1 MAGHQG
7 AILEASKQ
15 QQHTGRW
22 MCLQVVGF
30 FSLLLLLFLLHLLL
44 PLFSHSAQRI
54 LFLERD
60 AVNSAALS
68 VLPASLCLPGQI
80 QPCSQYCWKRK

>member
-7 AILEASKQ
+7 AILDASRQ
-15 QQHTGRW
+15 QQHTGRC
-22 MCLQVVGF
+22 MCLQVVGVF
-30 FSLLLLLFLLHLLL
+30 FLLLLLLLHLL
-44 PLFSHSAQRI
+44 PLFSQPAQRI

-68 VLPASLCLPGQI
+68 MLLVSLCLPGQI